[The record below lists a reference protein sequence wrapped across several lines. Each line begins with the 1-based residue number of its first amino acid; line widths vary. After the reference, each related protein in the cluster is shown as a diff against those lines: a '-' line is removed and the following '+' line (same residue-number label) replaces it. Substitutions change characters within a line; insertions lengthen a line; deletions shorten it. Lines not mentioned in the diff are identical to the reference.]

1 MAEDFPADPS
11 TPKGACL
18 RGVRES
24 DAMVLILGERYG
36 TIQSSGLSATH
47 EEYNEARERIPV
59 YVFVERRD
67 DYEDNQRNFIAAVQ
81 DWNSGHFA
89 PYFTSPRELQRL
101 VARAIKQSE
110 DRTQL
115 TAADSDSLLDRASTL
130 ARVHS
135 EQSYLYRTSETTL
148 SVALVGHP
156 THQIIS
162 ATALESVQFQE
173 AIEQAAIYGE
183 HRLFERN
190 IGAEPTVRFDEIE
203 IVQKDASILITETAS
218 VRVRLNALRGTSS
231 GQFIAPTMIEED
243 IREDIRNCLLFA
255 DWLFEFVDA
264 DKQLQSI
271 AIAATIVGA
280 IDHIPWST
288 RAAYN
293 PHSVTL
299 PMRRNDGLIPAALVV
314 PRSSLRQS
322 ANSYSKELT
331 AKLRRSL
338 GSIDIY

>member
-1 MAEDFPADPS
+1 
-11 TPKGACL
+11 
-18 RGVRES
+18 
-24 DAMVLILGERYG
+24 MVLILGERYG
-36 TIQSSGLSATH
+36 TIQSSSLSATH

-173 AIEQAAIYGE
+173 SIEQAAIYGE
-183 HRLFERN
+183 YRLFERN
-190 IGAEPTVRFDEIE
+190 IGTEPTVRLDEIE
-203 IVQKDASILITETAS
+203 IVQNGASILITEAAS
-218 VRVRLNALRGTSS
+218 VRVRLDALRGTSS
-231 GQFIAPTMIEED
+231 GRIAMPSMIEED
-243 IREDIRNCLLFA
+243 ICEDIRKSLLFA
-255 DWLFEFVDA
+255 DWLVEFVDP
-264 DKQLQSI
+264 DKQIQNV
-271 AIAATIVGA
+271 AVAATIVGA
-280 IDHIPWST
+280 IDHVPWSS
-288 RAAYN
+288 RAAFN
-293 PHSVTL
+293 PHSATL
-299 PMRRNDGLIPAALVV
+299 PMRRNDGLTPATLIV
-314 PRSSLRQS
+314 PRFSLRQS
-322 ANSYSKELT
+322 ANSYSQELT
-331 AKLRRSL
+331 VKLRRSL
-338 GSIDIY
+338 ASTDMY